1 MKNEKW
7 TSKIIKCKLYLR
19 YMDNIFLIW
28 TWPLNELNKFIV
40 KMNQIHPSINFDLN
54 YSGNGANL
62 LDATVKKSST
72 GELSTMLYKKETDCQ
87 AYLHRKLEHP
97 EP

>member
-1 MKNEKW
+1 
-7 TSKIIKCKLYLR
+7 
-19 YMDNIFLIW
+19 
-28 TWPLNELNKFIV
+28 
-40 KMNQIHPSINFDLN
+40 MNQIHPSINFDLN
-54 YSGNGANL
+54 YSGNSANV

-72 GELSTMLYKKETDCQ
+72 GELSTMLYKKETYCQ

>member
-7 TSKIIKCKLYLR
+7 KSKIIKCKLYLR
-19 YMDNIFLIW
+19 YIDNIFLIW
-28 TWPLNELNKFIV
+28 TWPLNELNKSIV

-54 YSGNGANL
+54 YSGNSANL

>member
-1 MKNEKW
+1 MKKEKCK
-7 TSKIIKCKLYLR
+7 SKIIKCKLYLR
-19 YMDNIFLIW
+19 YIDNIFLIW
-28 TWPLNELNKFIV
+28 TGPLEELNKFIV
-40 KMNQIHPSINFDLN
+40 KMNQIHPSIEFDLN
-54 YSGNGANL
+54 YSGSGVNL

-87 AYLHRKLEHP
+87 AYLHRKSKHA